1 MQRACV
7 SDIAKVTVLQKKKKK
22 SEEQVLSQ
30 ALVRH
35 IWVQILDIPPT
46 PSTSYKTF
54 LSCSFSI
61 AKRRM

>member
-1 MQRACV
+1 MQRAFV

-35 IWVQILDIPPT
+35 IWVQILT
-46 PSTSYKTF
+46 N
-54 LSCSFSI
+54 SFPHVI
-61 AKRRM
+61 QIYLWHDLQKF